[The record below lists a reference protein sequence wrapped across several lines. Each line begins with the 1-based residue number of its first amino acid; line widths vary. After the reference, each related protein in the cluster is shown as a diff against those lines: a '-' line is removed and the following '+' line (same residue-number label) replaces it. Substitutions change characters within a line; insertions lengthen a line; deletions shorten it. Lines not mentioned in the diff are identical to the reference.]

1 MRTHLPLLS
10 VAFLIAFT
18 AILQGAEKDV
28 VTPFNGRTLDG
39 WKFKNEKESEWTV
52 GRSALDE
59 KDPKKLAVTP
69 LNPAADGGPAAAELI
84 NNKTTKRG
92 TDLYTEQKFG
102 DCLIELEFMVSKG
115 SNSGVYVM
123 GEYEIQILDSFGK
136 AKVGAGDLGGLYNAA
151 PPKVNASK
159 KPGEWQGR
167 PRPGRVPQ
175 HPPHAEVTPR
185 GCRPRCGV
193 TPRAADPDSP
203 TPPRRRPRTR
213 RDVRPNG
220 CRRHRPSRGS
230 RGGRRGPQSQTRR
243 SAAGRSRGTAPRR

>member
-1 MRTHLPLLS
+1 VRTHLPLLTAVVF
-10 VAFLIAFT
+10 VALSAVPR
-18 AILQGAEKDV
+18 AAEKDV
-28 VTPFNGRTLDG
+28 ATPFNGRTLDG

-52 GRSALDE
+52 GRSTLDE

-92 TDLYTEQKFG
+92 TDLYTERKFG

-159 KPGEWQGR
+159 KPGEWQKFVIDFRAPKFEGDKKVANAKFVKITLN
-167 PRPGRVPQ
+167 G
-175 HPPHAEVTPR
+175 EVIHEDVEMK
-185 GCRPRCGV
+185 G
-193 TPRAADPDSP
+193 P
-203 TPPRRRPRTR
+203 TPTGVSGKEAPT
-213 RDVRPNG
+213 
-220 CRRHRPSRGS
+220 
-230 RGGRRGPQSQTRR
+230 GPLMFQGDHGPVAFRNIRIT
-243 SAAGRSRGTAPRR
+243 PK